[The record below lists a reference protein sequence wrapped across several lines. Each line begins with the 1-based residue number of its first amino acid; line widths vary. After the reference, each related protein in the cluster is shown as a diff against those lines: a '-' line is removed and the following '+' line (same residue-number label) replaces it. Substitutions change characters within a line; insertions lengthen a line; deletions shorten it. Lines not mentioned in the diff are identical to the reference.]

1 MQQSVEDKFQYGP
14 LTERL
19 IAVSADV
26 ATVYVL
32 GRGILDTLYLAG
44 RVFQFPVE
52 CSYFWATLYL
62 CVLEASG
69 IGAERFSMYYQPNR
83 DYMYM

>member
-19 IAVSADV
+19 IAVSAYV

-32 GRGILDTLYLAG
+32 GRGILDNTFSGVLLRSAVGAYYVQTHLSLSSIVIVDFLLLYL
-44 RVFQFPVE
+44 
-52 CSYFWATLYL
+52 L
-62 CVLEASG
+62 
-69 IGAERFSMYYQPNR
+69 
-83 DYMYM
+83 